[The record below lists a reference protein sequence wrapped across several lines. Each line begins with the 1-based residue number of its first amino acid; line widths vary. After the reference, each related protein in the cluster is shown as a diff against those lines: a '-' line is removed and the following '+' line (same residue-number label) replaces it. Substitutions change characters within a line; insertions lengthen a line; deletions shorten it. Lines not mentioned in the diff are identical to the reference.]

1 MNELIERGL
10 RSAVSALASALDD
23 RPDIRPR
30 QFTREGDTV
39 RDRRRSRRSEEQ
51 LERDSTPEDERRPRP
66 AVAVQ
71 PAPVQQPLR
80 AAALRYQLRSRNNI
94 RRAILIS
101 EVLDRPRALR
111 PYRQQST

>member
-10 RSAVSALASALDD
+10 RSAASALASALDD

-30 QFTREGDTV
+30 QFTREDPIT
-39 RDRRRSRRSEEQ
+39 RDRRRARRTEEQ
-51 LERDSTPEDERRPRP
+51 LEQAAPSEGQRP
-66 AVAVQ
+66 
-71 PAPVQQPLR
+71 
-80 AAALRYQLRSRNNI
+80 QLRVEVEPPPVRGSQGARML
-94 RRAILIS
+94 RRELRDRESVKRAFLLS